1 MLQFAFKIILNKSS
15 QYDTKRTSLTLVYQ
29 HLEEQTYSKS
39 LQKYTFIAKNEQVF
53 HILFPFSPLAYIN
66 LASKVVFLDICS
78 SSSLALAIVLLFQAK
93 AEKHINFCCCC
104 IVENRFNEIWT
115 RMLSLQCT
123 SERQAKIYMLWNVL
137 RIIIITDAKSG
148 IALKFCVTK

>member
-29 HLEEQTYSKS
+29 HLEEPTHSKS

-53 HILFPFSPLAYIN
+53 HILFPFSPLAYIS
-66 LASKVVFLDICS
+66 LVSKVVFLAIC
-78 SSSLALAIVLLFQAK
+78 SSLALAMVLLFQAK
-93 AEKHINFCCCC
+93 ATKHINISCCC
-104 IVENRFNEIWT
+104 IVEHRFHEIWT
-115 RMLSLQCT
+115 RTLLSLQCI
-123 SERQAKIYMLWNVL
+123 SERRAKIYMLWYVL
-137 RIIIITDAKSG
+137 RIIIIIDAKSG